1 MKKAYIDK
9 LVRDYLEGL
18 TDISQEMELK
28 REILEHDK
36 GAEYPELYGLFMYLE
51 RDRED
56 VLSRRDVWNSSRIR
70 RKPFK
75 EGKARIYLM
84 AVLSAAAS
92 VVLLV
97 MSNAGVFSG
106 KSGDFE
112 LIIGGDRV
120 DDRELALEIAENSL
134 AKLSLAADK
143 INESK
148 NALGGMR
155 KAAGN
160 AVENIKLDLQ

>member
-1 MKKAYIDK
+1 MEKSYIDR
-9 LVRDYLEGL
+9 LAHDYLEGL
-18 TDISQEMELK
+18 TDIEQEKVLK

-36 GAEYPELYGLFMYLE
+36 GALYPELYELFRYLE
-51 RDRED
+51 MDRED
-56 VLSRRDVWNSSRIR
+56 VISHCTEHKSLTV

-75 EGKARIYLM
+75 TGRVRIYWM
-84 AVLSAAAS
+84 AALSAAAS
-92 VVLLV
+92 VVLFV
-97 MSNAGVFSG
+97 MLHAGVFSG
-106 KSGDFE
+106 NSGDFE

-148 NALGGMR
+148 DALGGMR

>member
-148 NALGGMR
+148 DALGGMR